1 MRYTHVVFDIDNTLI
16 NTTGA
21 VLHGLQRALRDIT
34 GEHWDISRL
43 LPVLG
48 IPGLDAFERLG
59 IHSPDQIF
67 RIYPRWEQY
76 EQEYQY
82 TAYLYEGIVPLL
94 DFLKKKGCSLGII
107 TSKTMPQYTCS
118 FLPFQ
123 ISGYFQTVITADD
136 TVRHKP
142 DPEPMLEYMKRTDAC
157 PRQIL
162 YIGDSIYDMQCAS
175 RAGVDSCLALRGC
188 HCPDDN
194 SSTHRFEDPAA
205 IIRWLE

>member
-1 MRYTHVVFDIDNTLI
+1 MRYTHFVFDIDNTLI

-34 GEHWDISRL
+34 GEHWDLSRL
-43 LPVLG
+43 TPVLG

-59 IHSPDQIF
+59 IHSPEQIF
-67 RIYPRWEQY
+67 QIYPRWEQY

-107 TSKTMPQYTCS
+107 TSKTMPQYTSS

-123 ISGYFQTVITADD
+123 ISEYFQTVINRTLNPCLHIWNAPESAPGRFSTSGTVSTTCSAPPRPGLTPAWLCGDA
-136 TVRHKP
+136 TVR
-142 DPEPMLEYMKRTDAC
+142 T
-157 PRQIL
+157 
-162 YIGDSIYDMQCAS
+162 AS
-175 RAGVDSCLALRGC
+175 HPPTVLRNRL
-188 HCPDDN
+188 P
-194 SSTHRFEDPAA
+194 
-205 IIRWLE
+205 

>member
-94 DFLKKKGCSLGII
+94 DFLKKRAAAWASSL
-107 TSKTMPQYTCS
+107 
-118 FLPFQ
+118 
-123 ISGYFQTVITADD
+123 
-136 TVRHKP
+136 
-142 DPEPMLEYMKRTDAC
+142 
-157 PRQIL
+157 PRQ
-162 YIGDSIYDMQCAS
+162 
-175 RAGVDSCLALRGC
+175 CLSTPAVSFPFRY
-188 HCPDDN
+188 PDIFRP
-194 SSTHRFEDPAA
+194 S
-205 IIRWLE
+205 

>member
-1 MRYTHVVFDIDNTLI
+1 MRYSHVVFDIDNTLI

-94 DFLKKKGCSLGII
+94 DFLKKRAAAWASSL
-107 TSKTMPQYTCS
+107 
-118 FLPFQ
+118 
-123 ISGYFQTVITADD
+123 
-136 TVRHKP
+136 
-142 DPEPMLEYMKRTDAC
+142 
-157 PRQIL
+157 PRL
-162 YIGDSIYDMQCAS
+162 
-175 RAGVDSCLALRGC
+175 CL
-188 HCPDDN
+188 
-194 SSTHRFEDPAA
+194 STPAA
-205 IIRWLE
+205 SFPFRYPDIFRPS

>member
-1 MRYTHVVFDIDNTLI
+1 MQYTHFVFDIDNTLI
-16 NTTGA
+16 NTTDA
-21 VLHGLQRALRDIT
+21 VLHGLQKALRDIT
-34 GEHWDISRL
+34 GQHWDISRL

-48 IPGLDAFERLG
+48 IPGLEAFERLG

-67 RIYPRWEQY
+67 RIYARWEQY
-76 EQEYQY
+76 ELEYQY
-82 TAYLYEGIVPLL
+82 TAYLYEGIIPLL

-175 RAGVDSCLALRGC
+175 RAGVDSCLALWGC
-188 HCPDDN
+188 HCPDDI

>member
-1 MRYTHVVFDIDNTLI
+1 MRYPHIVFDIDNTLI

-175 RAGVDSCLALRGC
+175 RAGVDSCLALWGC
-188 HCPDDN
+188 HGPDDI

>member
-1 MRYTHVVFDIDNTLI
+1 MQYTHFVFDIDNTLI
-16 NTTGA
+16 NTTDA
-21 VLHGLQRALRDIT
+21 VLHGLQKALRDIT
-34 GEHWDISRL
+34 GQHWDISRL

-48 IPGLDAFERLG
+48 IPGLEAFERLG

-76 EQEYQY
+76 ELEYQY
-82 TAYLYEGIVPLL
+82 TAYLYEGIIPLL

-107 TSKTMPQYTCS
+107 TSKTMNQYTCS

-142 DPEPMLEYMKRTDAC
+142 DPEPMYEYMERTGVC
-157 PRQIL
+157 PEQIL

-175 RAGVDSCLALRGC
+175 RAGVDSCLALWGC
-188 HCPDDN
+188 HCPDSI
-194 SSTHRFEDPAA
+194 SSTCRFDEPASLMH
-205 IIRWLE
+205 WLE

>member
-123 ISGYFQTVITADD
+123 ISCLLYTSDAAD
-136 TVRHKP
+136 
-142 DPEPMLEYMKRTDAC
+142 E
-157 PRQIL
+157 
-162 YIGDSIYDMQCAS
+162 
-175 RAGVDSCLALRGC
+175 
-188 HCPDDN
+188 
-194 SSTHRFEDPAA
+194 
-205 IIRWLE
+205 

>member
-1 MRYTHVVFDIDNTLI
+1 MRYTHFVFDIDNTLI

-21 VLHGLQRALRDIT
+21 VLHGLQRALRDVT
-34 GEHWDISRL
+34 GEHWDLSRL
-43 LPVLG
+43 TPVLG

-59 IHSPDQIF
+59 IHSPEQIF
-67 RIYPRWEQY
+67 QIYPRWEQY

-94 DFLKKKGCSLGII
+94 DSLKKKGCVLGII

-142 DPEPMLEYMKRTDAC
+142 DPEPMLAYMERTGVC

-162 YIGDSIYDMQCAS
+162 YIGDSIYDMQCAAQ
-175 RAGVDSCLALRGC
+175 AGVDSCLALWGC
-188 HCPDDN
+188 HCPDDI